1 VNAIFHTSINS
12 GDNSCKIIIYSRSC
26 IKALSSKIVA
36 RLGLKFVPHLQSYS
50 VYGFKPRKPRGLLS
64 MSSHAKMSYPVE
76 SFARKVHDLHVEI
89 TK

>member
-1 VNAIFHTSINS
+1 VNAIFHASINS
-12 GDNSCKIIIYSRSC
+12 GDKSCKIIVYSRSC

-64 MSSHAKMSYPVE
+64 MSSYAKMFNPVE
-76 SFARKVHDLHVEI
+76 YFARKVHDLHVEI
-89 TK
+89 TQ